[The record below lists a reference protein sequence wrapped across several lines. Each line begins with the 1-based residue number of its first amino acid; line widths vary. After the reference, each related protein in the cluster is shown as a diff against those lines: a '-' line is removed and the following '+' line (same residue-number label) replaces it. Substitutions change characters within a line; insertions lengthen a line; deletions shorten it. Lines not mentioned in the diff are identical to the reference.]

1 MNKRKPVSY
10 SFWCR
15 SLWCFQT
22 RNCCCCKS
30 HSRVRLSRLNGCGE
44 QSSARIVCRY
54 PAWNRGSEGAACPF
68 PAPRG
73 GRSIAAGTVGLLPG
87 RGGCSAPA
95 SLCHLTVDLPSPPLP
110 SPLSDSW
117 RWVSIRA
124 PPHPE
129 NSVAY
134 IELSLKKKE
143 NSRQTEGAV
152 YRGGG
157 GAGGESAQRKHPC
170 PLFPPLERKHQTPV
184 VPGLSTPD
192 RSLLTPDAGHR
203 RLSGLIRCI
212 ASPAAVLSAP
222 SLRPA

>member
-10 SFWCR
+10 WFWCR
-15 SLWCFQT
+15 SLRSFQT

-73 GRSIAAGTVGLLPG
+73 GRSIAAGTVGLHHTAISRWAFLP
-87 RGGCSAPA
+87 
-95 SLCHLTVDLPSPPLP
+95 PPCP
-110 SPLSDSW
+110 SPLLDLW

-143 NSRQTEGAV
+143 NSRQMEGAV

-157 GAGGESAQRKHPC
+157 GAGGESAQRKCPC
-170 PLFPPLERKHQTPV
+170 PLSPPWKGNIRPQLSPV
-184 VPGLSTPD
+184 
-192 RSLLTPDAGHR
+192 
-203 RLSGLIRCI
+203 
-212 ASPAAVLSAP
+212 
-222 SLRPA
+222 